1 MHEAEQ
7 ICDRVAILI
16 NGKVIVVGT
25 MEELRRKYGQGQ
37 SISLY
42 FSSKAKEVDQT
53 VEQFKDKIKD
63 QSPELDVKL
72 AKGDNERVFKISNEQ
87 IKFSVLFQVLYDMK
101 SEKMIKDF
109 SIAQASLEQVFLYF
123 ARFQSNE

>member
-87 IKFSVLFQVLYDMK
+87 IKFSVLFKVLYDMK

-109 SIAQASLEQVFLYF
+109 SMAQASLEQVFLYF